1 MKTFISIKLFP
12 AATMLLVILSVN
24 GYAQSPG
31 LWETNGPRA
40 ALPVRINSFARL
52 QTAASDTIFA
62 ASSEGVL
69 FSQDAGLTWQ
79 KLLSIGNR
87 IALLFNVQD
96 TLYALRDGLPYKS
109 IDAGATWPSLSFAG
123 LGAVKDNLFSH
134 ANGTLLVVTQQ
145 NSIYFS
151 RNGGRNWQQAILP
164 GNGMVINSFMAGD
177 SLFFAGTDAHGLLMS
192 SDSGATWE
200 TVNSPLNEGRVRT
213 VFFHDGQL
221 YVEKILQSLELFYGQ
236 EGARDWRTFGEA
248 FRIYGVTFMKFIAGR
263 FYVGNNFSIWH
274 SSDAAGA
281 WQMGTGAI
289 VNQFARSLIS
299 TGNALYAGTNLS
311 GVYTSTDGG
320 ALWQKAETPFRA
332 ATSLDFLQQEDFSL
346 IGTESAIFRSRDSGE
361 TWARRSFFDPDF
373 TFNAP
378 KLFVGQDVLAA
389 FGQDGLFLS
398 YDAGSNWLQIQSP
411 VFDNNVV
418 RDFISIEGAFVAAT
432 LRGIFYS
439 FDLGATWTEPVFNTE
454 ITSGGKE
461 AFTLLTAGNAVYAG
475 LRAGIFRSVNGGLAW
490 RFDGESTA
498 AESFLAAGN
507 RLFARGG
514 GSIFRRVPGELRWQR
529 LQISGNPQIAAL
541 LYHNGVLYAG
551 ARNSGIY
558 MSEDDG
564 GNWQAAQ
571 LPPNLIEIESLFAAD
586 STNLFAGAI
595 ASSTTF
601 PILISRDRGRNWEY
615 AQAPLNLGRLAKIEA
630 SGQAWYAVA
639 GGSIHR
645 SLNRGQTWTPLQ
657 TGLENALATVQFERL
672 ATLDRLLAFTAKGYF
687 LQREDLDPPQPKIFS
702 IQSVDNGRFTKSHQ
716 IDLIITAEGADFMR
730 LSEDASFA
738 NAPWVDF
745 NSEYEFPLS
754 AGDGEKMIY
763 AQFRDFSWNLSDTI
777 SASITLDTQTPR
789 FAEHLSPQNAR
800 PGNEITVTQQIL
812 DDNPQ
817 SAELFFRRAG
827 ETWNPNIRRV
837 LFDGDA
843 AAIADV
849 WVNNRGLDYQISASD
864 LAGNEST
871 LQNGALDFYSLPVNI
886 AATEL
891 GNSRSLPGGTGGAAY
906 RIVSIPL
913 DLQDSPQA
921 KNVFENLGKYGRRG
935 NWRFYAYSGNSQWEE
950 GENIQMQTGAGYFM
964 IRRSGGSLTNAIS
977 AATTKTTDGVLG
989 NISGWQLRGGDWT
1002 LIGNPY
1008 NTRIELS
1015 QLKLKR
1021 EGTLL
1026 SNHGAEVQVW
1036 NYDGQWRNPII
1047 EPELALEA
1055 WGGLFIRASEADTIV
1070 FANDKEPY
1078 ARNAAKT
1085 GIAATELAEGEWSIQ
1100 ITAAS
1105 GEFSDVVNYFG
1116 VRKEAKDDLD
1126 NFDWHEPPF
1135 LPDGIGLSFPH
1146 PGWNSPAE
1154 LTADFRGN
1162 ESDGQRWE
1170 ISVKGEPSHAV
1181 QLGFANIES
1190 APNALQILLVD
1201 EITKIVHDLRK
1212 EATVAVRIPE
1222 AGVKSLAILVGDD
1235 FFINKNTAGM
1245 LAVPTTFALHQNYPN
1260 PFNPST
1266 TIRYQMPVAGRV
1278 TLKIFDMLGR
1288 EVLVLEENK
1297 SREPGYYEAV
1307 ADMNALGS
1315 GVYFYQIA
1323 VAGEQKFLAT
1333 KKMLYVK

>member
-1 MKTFISIKLFP
+1 MKTFIPVRLFP
-12 AATMLLVILSVN
+12 VAAMLLVILSVS
-24 GYAQSPG
+24 GHAQSPG

-40 ALPVRINSFARL
+40 ALPVRINGFARL

-69 FSQDAGLTWQ
+69 FSNDAGLTWQ
-79 KLLSIGNR
+79 KLPRPGNR
-87 IALLFNVQD
+87 IALLFTVQD
-96 TLYALRDGLPYKS
+96 TLYLLRDGLPYKS
-109 IDAGATWPSLSFAG
+109 IDAGVNWPSLNFAG
-123 LGAVKDNLFSH
+123 LGAVKDNLFAY

-145 NSIYFS
+145 NGIYIS
-151 RNGGRNWQQAILP
+151 RNGGRNWQQATLP
-164 GNGMVINSFMAGD
+164 GAGVVINSFMAGD
-177 SLFFAGTDAHGLLMS
+177 SLFFAGTEAHGLLMS
-192 SDSGATWE
+192 SDRGVTWE

-213 VFFHDGQL
+213 VFFHDGRL
-221 YVEKILQSLELFYGQ
+221 YVEKILQGLELYYGQ
-236 EGARDWRTFGEA
+236 EGVRDWRPFGEA
-248 FRIYGVTFMKFIAGR
+248 FKIYGVSFMKFIAGR

-281 WQMGTGAI
+281 WQMGSGAI
-289 VNQFARSLIS
+289 VNQFARSLVS
-299 TGNALYAGTNLS
+299 TGNVLYAGTDLS

-320 ALWQKAETPFRA
+320 AVWQKAETPFRA
-332 ATSLDFLQQEDFSL
+332 ATSLHFLQQEEFSL
-346 IGTESAIFRSRDSGE
+346 IGTESAIFRSRDSGA

-398 YDAGSNWLQIQSP
+398 YDAGSNWLQILSP
-411 VFDNNVV
+411 VFDNNIV

-432 LRGIFYS
+432 SRGIFYS
-439 FDLGATWTEPVFNTE
+439 FDLGATWAEAVFNTE

-461 AFTLLTAGNAVYAG
+461 AFALFAARNAVYAG
-475 LRAGIFRSVNGGLAW
+475 LRAGIFRSVNGGLTW

-507 RLFARGG
+507 NLFMRGG
-514 GSIFRRVPGELRWQR
+514 GGIFRRVPGELRWQR
-529 LQISGNPQIAAL
+529 LQISGNPLVAVL
-541 LYHNGVLYAG
+541 LHHNGALYAG
-551 ARNSGIY
+551 TRNSGIY
-558 MSEDDG
+558 MSEDEG
-564 GNWQAAQ
+564 ENWQAAQ
-571 LPPNLIEIESLFAAD
+571 LPPDILEIESLFAAD
-586 STNLFAGAI
+586 STTLFAGAI
-595 ASSTTF
+595 VRANNTF
-601 PILISRDRGRNWEY
+601 PVLTSADGGRNWEY
-615 AQAPLNLGRLAKIEA
+615 APPLNSGRLAKIEA
-630 SGQAWYAVA
+630 SGPAWYAVA

-645 SLNRGQTWTPLQ
+645 SLNRGQAWTPLQ

-672 ATLDRLLAFTAKGYF
+672 AALDRLLAFTAKGYF

-702 IQSVDNGRFTKSHQ
+702 IQSVDNSRFTKSHQ
-716 IDLIITAEGADFMR
+716 IDLIITADGADFMR

-738 NAPWVDF
+738 NTPWNDF

-754 AGDGEKMIY
+754 PGDGEKMIY

-777 SASITLDTQTPR
+777 SASIALDTQTPR
-789 FAEHLSPQNAR
+789 FAGHLPPQNVR
-800 PGNEITVTQQIL
+800 IGNEIIVTQRII

-817 SAELFFRRAG
+817 SAALLFRRAG

-837 LFDGDA
+837 VFDGDA

-906 RIVSIPL
+906 RIVSVPL
-913 DLQDSPQA
+913 ELPNSPQA
-921 KNVFENLGKYGRRG
+921 KNVFKDLGKYGRRG
-935 NWRFYAYSGNSQWEE
+935 NWRFYAYSGNSQWLE
-950 GENIQMQTGAGYFM
+950 GEDIAMQTGAGFFM

-977 AATTKTTDGVLG
+977 GATAKTTDGVLG

-1085 GIAATELAEGEWSIQ
+1085 GIAATELAEGEWTIQ

-1105 GEFSDVVNYFG
+1105 GEFSDAVNYFG
-1116 VRKEAKDDLD
+1116 VRKEAKGDLD

-1146 PGWNSPAE
+1146 PEWNSPAE
-1154 LTADFRGN
+1154 LTADFREN

-1181 QLGFANIES
+1181 QLSFTHIET
-1190 APNALQILLVD
+1190 APQDWQILLVD
-1201 EITKIVHDLRK
+1201 ETTKIVRDLRK
-1212 EATVAVRIPE
+1212 ESAVAVRIPE
-1222 AGVKSLAILVGDD
+1222 SGVKSLAILAGSA

-1266 TIRYQMPVAGRV
+1266 TIRYQLPVAGYV

-1323 VAGEQKFLAT
+1323 VAGEQKFQAT
-1333 KKMLYVK
+1333 KKMIFVK